1 MSNVI
6 IGGKFHCPLCEKEFK
21 EVRTAKGVFYVCV
34 KCGISINALDPAL
47 GKWDMLP
54 VEMCPTCNKPLKTFY
69 RSLDGFTVTRC
80 NDCKWVLNI
89 GQEKYMPKEAG
100 KVGEDGE

>member
-6 IGGKFHCPLCEKEFK
+6 IGGKFHCPLCGKEFK
-21 EVRTAKGVFYVCV
+21 EVRTAKDVFYVCV
-34 KCGISINALDPAL
+34 KCDVSINALDPAL

-69 RSLDGFTVTRC
+69 RALDGFTVTRC
-80 NDCKWVLNI
+80 NDCKWVINI
-89 GQEKYMPKEAG
+89 GHEKYMPKEAG